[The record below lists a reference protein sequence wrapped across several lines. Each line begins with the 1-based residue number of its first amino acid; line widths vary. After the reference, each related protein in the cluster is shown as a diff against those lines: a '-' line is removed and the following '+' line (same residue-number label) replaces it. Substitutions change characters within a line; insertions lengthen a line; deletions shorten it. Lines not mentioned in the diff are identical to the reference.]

1 MPTYKDIEPI
11 INDFT
16 DRVRLLQTD
25 YKDLPWA
32 KSTEMDFTEI
42 VMTLK
47 KAPTADVQEVRH
59 GHWIKD
65 PESGITRCSEC
76 DWTLEVAWESNY
88 CPDCGAKMYE
98 EVTK

>member
-1 MPTYKDIEPI
+1 MPRCIDANQIEKYVKRENHGTP
-11 INDFT
+11 DEMW
-16 DRVRLLQTD
+16 R
-25 YKDLPWA
+25 
-32 KSTEMDFTEI
+32 TEREFCAIGDSI
-42 VMTLK
+42 
-47 KAPTADVQEVRH
+47 PTSDVQEVKH